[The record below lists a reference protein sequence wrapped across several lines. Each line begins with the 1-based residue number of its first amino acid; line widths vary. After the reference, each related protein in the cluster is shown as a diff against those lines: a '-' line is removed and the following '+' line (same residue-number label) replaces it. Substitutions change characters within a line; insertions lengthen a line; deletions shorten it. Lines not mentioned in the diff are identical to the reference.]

1 MQTFLTIIAGVFVFI
16 LGQLALKLFIEPIQE
31 FRRTVA
37 DVSLALIEYA
47 NIYANPGVSGEDI
60 GKRVSEE
67 LRKLSARLNALVYLL
82 PLYNCTSKLFGL
94 PSKNNVVNAASDL
107 IGLSNGVFKSAA
119 NLVDSNLERAE
130 RIRKR
135 LGIFTP
141 DSE

>member
-47 NIYANPGVSGEDI
+47 NIYANPGVSSEDI

-82 PLYNCTSKLFGL
+82 PLYNYTSKLFGL
-94 PSKNNVVNAASDL
+94 PSKDNVVNAASDL

-135 LGIFTP
+135 LGIFAP